1 LRSSERLTIFLV
13 VSRKL
18 KIRKNKEPDLEKQF
32 AGNDLHGAR
41 GIYQDFVPFV
51 CSDARPLPWS
61 NSTPS
66 SCVCGG
72 GILLMGMAAAFW
84 NTKTFR
90 TATVAQVRGVGGRAD
105 EGRRRRSGTRR
116 WPRW

>member
-18 KIRKNKEPDLEKQF
+18 KIRKNNEPDFEKQC

-51 CSDARPLPWS
+51 CSDARPPPWS
-61 NSTPS
+61 NSKPS
-66 SCVCGG
+66 SWVCGG
-72 GILLMGMAAAFW
+72 GVLLMGMAAALW

-90 TATVAQVRGVGGRAD
+90 TATVAQVRGVGGCAG
-105 EGRRRRSGTRR
+105 EGRWWFSGIWRSGGD
-116 WPRW
+116 

>member
-18 KIRKNKEPDLEKQF
+18 KIGKNKEPDVEKQC

-51 CSDARPLPWS
+51 CSDARPPPWS
-61 NSTPS
+61 SSTPS
-66 SCVCGG
+66 SWLWGG
-72 GILLMGMAAAFW
+72 GVLLMGMAAAFW
-84 NTKTFR
+84 NTKTLR

-105 EGRRRRSGTRR
+105 EGRQRCSGTWRR
-116 WPRW
+116 PRW